1 VATHRMIGEEI
12 ELLLPCVRVSRPDH
26 HLWDLGGLLSLPCRS
41 RLPDLISCASS
52 VVLRH
57 SCTMFISC
65 LFAGLPSC
73 DHESLI
79 RCINIV
85 TERRCIWISRL
96 QTERQRR
103 QQDSDSPLHD
113 SSSSTHMS
121 HDMEF
126 DFETVQM
133 SRLTIE
139 RRHRKKLVRR
149 ESRQTNY

>member
-1 VATHRMIGEEI
+1 MVSGLGAAFGGVEVATHRMIGEEI

-96 QTERQRR
+96 QTERHKDVSRIQIH
-103 QQDSDSPLHD
+103 PC
-113 SSSSTHMS
+113 M
-121 HDMEF
+121 
-126 DFETVQM
+126 TVAAA
-133 SRLTIE
+133 LI
-139 RRHRKKLVRR
+139 
-149 ESRQTNY
+149 